1 MARKKLNKLNFC
13 QSFKGGIIATPRFRL
28 LIRGK
33 NKRHNL
39 MYVNEVTRAL
49 SALQRW
55 THRGRLNIISSTD
68 KRICPAITSAHQSK
82 RWWYHLSMQGNFGKW
97 QKTEKSKNGTLQEK
111 RLGNNNSAM
120 QGLILQWMWTAVF
133 SPQCHIW
140 CECSPRLASN
150 RFYTQDTA
158 LLAAWCDTENGPVI
172 PQVVFQEL
180 DQAPLMFLQWNAAF
194 FLHVCMCE
202 IDSFLGPET
211 TPCCFSS
218 PGQIRPESP
227 RGRWTWR
234 SLWARAS
241 CYPVRW
247 PATPSSM
254 SPSPGP
260 STDSSSP
267 RETATSSWWAGW
279 ATAVIH
285 PENVRMDSWHLFP
298 PRSASSLPLD

>member
-1 MARKKLNKLNFC
+1 MAHYRKKGSATTTVQC
-13 QSFKGGIIATPRFRL
+13 GGLFYNECGQLRFHRSATFGVNAARDLQVTVSIRRIGIAT
-28 LIRGK
+28 
-33 NKRHNL
+33 
-39 MYVNEVTRAL
+39 
-49 SALQRW
+49 
-55 THRGRLNIISSTD
+55 
-68 KRICPAITSAHQSK
+68 
-82 RWWYHLSMQGNFGKW
+82 
-97 QKTEKSKNGTLQEK
+97 
-111 RLGNNNSAM
+111 
-120 QGLILQWMWTAVF
+120 
-133 SPQCHIW
+133 
-140 CECSPRLASN
+140 
-150 RFYTQDTA
+150 
-158 LLAAWCDTENGPVI
+158 WCDTENAPVI

-180 DQAPLMFLQWNAAF
+180 NQAPLMFLQWNAAF
-194 FLHVCMCE
+194 SLHVCMCE

-227 RGRWTWR
+227 RVRSTWR